1 MRGNRFSGITTEE
14 ISTARHCL
22 QFALD
27 NGASQARVAV
37 SKNVTDSIQLL
48 NGEIDKVSRN
58 ADRTLCI
65 YLFVDGKYGTYS
77 TNRFTV
83 NEVEQFILKAIGR
96 TRMLA
101 EDRSRHLPSPEL
113 YATGATDGK
122 ELELYDARYETIS
135 SADRVTA
142 AMSGAIYGK
151 TPADSRF
158 SMISEECE
166 YSDSIDDSYTADSQG
181 FEGRHTETSFS
192 FWSEITIQDNSGNR
206 YSGYWWSASPM
217 LGKLRIDGCSATAL
231 ERAAAQI
238 GAVKHKGGKY
248 TMVVDSICSARL
260 AAPLLNALYGSS
272 IQQKNSFLDGSL
284 GKKLFPDGLTV
295 RDMAWT
301 KGETGSRLFDS
312 EGIATKERDI
322 VRNGTVEMYFV
333 NTCFSDKLG
342 IPVTVD
348 GPSRPVIL
356 PFMDSSFGN
365 GLECKENAI
374 NLQAILE
381 RAGDGILVT
390 GFNGG
395 NCNHATGCF
404 SYGVEG
410 FVFHDGRITAPV
422 KEMLITGDMITL
434 WNSLVAAGADAKEG
448 SRWQIP
454 SLAFENVDFA

>member
-1 MRGNRFSGITTEE
+1 MDNFSGITPEE
-14 ISTARHCL
+14 ISETRRCL
-22 QFALD
+22 EFAVSH
-27 NGASQARVAV
+27 GASQARICFGK
-37 SKNVTDSIQLL
+37 SILDSIQLL
-48 NGEIDKVSRN
+48 NGEVDKVSRN
-58 ADRTLCI
+58 ADRSITI
-65 YLFVDGKYGTYS
+65 NLFVDGRYGVYS
-77 TNRFTV
+77 TNRTGTA
-83 NEVEQFILKAIGR
+83 EMEGFILKAIER
-96 TRMLA
+96 TRMLTPD
-101 EDRSRHLPSPEL
+101 EFRKLPDPER
-113 YATGATDGK
+113 YATDAVTGK
-122 ELELYDARYETIS
+122 ELGLYDETYGMITPEARIS
-135 SADRVTA
+135 A
-142 AMSGAIYGK
+142 ALSGAIFSRLSK
-151 TPADSRF
+151 DSRY
-158 SMISEECE
+158 IPVSEECE
-166 YSDSIDDSYTADSQG
+166 YSDSIDDNYTVDSQG

-217 LGKLRIDGCSATAL
+217 LGKLRIDGCSATAQ

-284 GKKLFPDGLTV
+284 GKKIFPDGLTV
-295 RDMAWT
+295 RDMAWA

-322 VRNGTVEMYFV
+322 VRNGTVEMYFI

-348 GPSRPVIL
+348 GPSRPVLL
-356 PFMDSSFGN
+356 PFMGSSFGN

-434 WNSLVAAGADAKEG
+434 WNSLVAAGADAKKG